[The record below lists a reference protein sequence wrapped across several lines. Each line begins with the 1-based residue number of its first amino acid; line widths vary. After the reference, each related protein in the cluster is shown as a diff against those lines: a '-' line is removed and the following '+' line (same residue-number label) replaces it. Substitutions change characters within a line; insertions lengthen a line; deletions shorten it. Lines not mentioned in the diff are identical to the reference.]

1 MKSSRTEYFDEYMD
15 SIFASCNELSP
26 EKFEL
31 AVADY
36 EALYGQFLPSSRDAA
51 ILDAGSGAGH
61 FLYFL
66 KKKGYMN
73 FRGVDVSQQQI
84 EFCRKNISENVV
96 LADIFDYLREKK
108 GAFDLISI
116 NDVLEHMP
124 KKRVLSLLSLA
135 RQTLK
140 PGGKLILK
148 TPNMGNFFSLYPR
161 YKDFTHDSGF
171 TEKSLHQ
178 VLWLAGFRDMTIFG
192 PEALYPKNIKG
203 KLQRAVSFF
212 IRFVLRK
219 LYQYQGYVAPDIM
232 SPLLAAVAA
241 K

>member
-1 MKSSRTEYFDEYMD
+1 MKNSRTEYFDEYMD
-15 SIFASCNELSP
+15 SIFASGNELSP
-26 EKFEL
+26 EEFKL
-31 AVADY
+31 VAADY
-36 EALYGQFLPSSRDAA
+36 EEMYGQFLPSSRDAA

-66 KKKGYMN
+66 KKKGYVN
-73 FRGVDVSQQQI
+73 YTGVDISHQQI

-96 LADIFDYLREKK
+96 LADIFDYLQEKK
-108 GAFDLISI
+108 GCFDLISV
-116 NDVLEHMP
+116 NDVLEHIP
-124 KKRVLSLLSLA
+124 KERVHSFLCLA

-140 PGGKLILK
+140 PNGKIILK

-161 YKDFTHDSGF
+161 YKDFTHESGF

-192 PEALYPKNIKG
+192 PEAHYPKTIKG
-203 KLQRAVSFF
+203 KLQKSVSLF
-212 IRFVLRK
+212 IRFALRK
-219 LYQYQGYVAPDIM
+219 LYQYQGYVAPEIM
-232 SPLLAAVAA
+232 SPLLVTVAV